1 VALHSVTPGQWR
13 LVALS
18 GLLGAAGAVA
28 AVASTELPDPMRL
41 PPALMFVVVTVMFAV
56 TESAKFHVEVRQQ
69 ALSVSLTALPL
80 VVGLYTLDLEWVLV
94 ARLMSAA
101 TVLHLRQQP
110 VHKTLF
116 NLSLYTLEVGLAFLL
131 RDVVVALWGDP
142 ESIWVHAVAIV
153 LVVDL
158 VGVLAVV
165 LAMTVLGGRPGGRA
179 VAVMMASVLLS
190 GVLSAT
196 IASLTLTALENGSE
210 GLLLLAIISA
220 AVVVAFRQYAK
231 LVRQHADLGEVLGAA
246 RTMGQA
252 QTSDDLASTLTAEAA
267 NLVSATGAE
276 LWLLRDPMTVTLL
289 PATGAQAVVVRSSTR
304 DPLERA
310 WLVERG
316 WRDAIV
322 LPIDVGEEVPAVL
335 VTYDRQGSS
344 LSTFSDDDL
353 DLLQTLATHAA
364 VVWQNNDLVARLRHD
379 SHHDDLTTLP
389 NRLAFSVAVTRVLT
403 SREPGQDDCLAA
415 VMLLDLDRFR
425 EVNDTLGHPVGDILL
440 VQVARRL
447 SESVPRGATVA
458 RLGGDEFA
466 ILLPEVRGREEVE
479 RVADSLAAAMIT
491 PFDLNGTF
499 VDVSASLGLVGIA
512 GSGGDAATVLR
523 HADVAM
529 YEAKRKMAAYCWY
542 EPQRD
547 RTSLDRL
554 TLVGDLR
561 RAIDEETIDVEF
573 QPQLSLRDNRVTG
586 FEALARWTHPER
598 GPIPPAEFVPLAD
611 HTGQVGMLTTLAL
624 RKALAH
630 CARFSGH
637 AFGVSVNL
645 PTRLLLEPGLP
656 DQVRQLL
663 DEAGVHPGRL
673 TLELTED
680 SVMSYQ
686 VESLRPMHALR
697 DLGVRLS
704 VDDFGTGYS
713 SLAYLRHLPIHEVKI
728 DKTFIIGM
736 GNDRGARSIVSSVI
750 NLSHDL
756 GLEVVAEGV
765 EDHATLLALTDAG
778 CDIVQGYLLGRPMP
792 AHQVGSWLA
801 TRHLPR

>member
-1 VALHSVTPGQWR
+1 MALQSVTPGQRR
-13 LVALS
+13 LVVLS
-18 GLLGAAGAVA
+18 GLLGAAGVA
-28 AVASTELPDPMRL
+28 AGIASAPVDAWVTL
-41 PPALMFVVVTVMFAV
+41 PPALMFVVVTVMFVV

-80 VVGLYTLDLEWVLV
+80 VIGLYTLPIEWVLV

-101 TVLHLRQQP
+101 AVLHLRQQP

-116 NLSLYTLEVGLAFLL
+116 NLALYTLEVGLAFLL
-131 RDVVVALWGDP
+131 LDTVVRLWSSDQ
-142 ESIWVHAVAIV
+142 SVWVHAVAIV

-165 LAMTVLGGRPGGRA
+165 VAMTVLGARPGGRP
-179 VAVMMASVLLS
+179 VAVMTASVLLS

-196 IASLTLTALENGSE
+196 IASLTLNALKEGFE

-231 LVRQHADLGEVLGAA
+231 LVRQHADLGEVLRSA

-252 QTSDDLASTLTAEAA
+252 QTGGDLTATLTTEASTL
-267 NLVSATGAE
+267 VSAGGAE
-276 LWLLRDPMTVTLL
+276 LWLLDDPVTTSML
-289 PATGAQAVVVRSSTR
+289 PATGAQAAVVRSSTR

-310 WLVERG
+310 WLAERG

-322 LPIDVGEEVPAVL
+322 LPIDVGDEVPAVL

-364 VVWQNNDLVARLRHD
+364 VVWHNNDLVARLRHD
-379 SHHDDLTTLP
+379 SHHDDLTNLP
-389 NRLAFSVAVTRVLT
+389 NRLAFSVAVTRVLAA
-403 SREPGQDDCLAA
+403 REPGEDGCLAA
-415 VMLLDLDRFR
+415 VILLDLDRFR

-447 SESVPRGATVA
+447 SESVPRDATVA

-466 ILLPEVRGREEVE
+466 ILLPDVRGRDEVE
-479 RVADSLAAAMIT
+479 RVAESLATAMVT

-499 VDVSASLGLVGIA
+499 VDVSASQGLVAVSDA
-512 GSGGDAATVLR
+512 GTDAATVLR

-529 YEAKRKMAAYCWY
+529 YEAKRKMVASCWY

-561 RAIDEETIDVEF
+561 RAIDDERIDVEF
-573 QPQLSLRDNRVTG
+573 QPQLSLRDHRVTG

-598 GPIPPAEFVPLAD
+598 GPISPAEFVPLAD

-624 RKALAH
+624 RKSLAH
-630 CARFSGH
+630 CARFSGD

-656 DQVRQLL
+656 EQVRLL
-663 DEAGVHPGRL
+663 LEEVGVQPGRL

-680 SVMSYQ
+680 SVMNYQ

-736 GNDRGARSIVSSVI
+736 GNDRGARSIVKSII

-765 EDHATLLALTDAG
+765 EDHATLQVLEDTG

-792 AHQVGSWLA
+792 AHQVGGWLA
-801 TRHLPR
+801 ARPGR